1 MKKSIILLLLLL
13 LLIFTSAV
21 SALHQTPYHLKLL
34 AVQEEGPQ
42 KYIGSDADLY
52 LELKEGSGRVFL
64 ETFPLTK
71 MDTQIS
77 TRFAKEIACKHFKLD
92 CNQYDFIFT
101 IKAKSNIIG
110 GPSAGAAIAALTTIA
125 VLDLDYNKD
134 ITITGTINSGGTI
147 GQVGG
152 VKEKLIA
159 ASQAGLKKVLI
170 AKGSGQSGLTEKE
183 ETEKKETV
191 TKKNETKDNQS
202 GTKTKTEI
210 ETAKELPLNL
220 VQFAKENLSL
230 EVVEVSDLDQVLL
243 QLTGK
248 DLNHKPIE
256 IIENPQ
262 YQKIMQSLQQILCDR
277 TLKIEAEMLTA
288 KVFLTN
294 NLSTEIIAK
303 KEKAVNA
310 SERKDY
316 YSAASYCFGT
326 NIFLKNQYYAAKK
339 PSKAVLISLF
349 NSLEKKTLAL
359 DNKLAQQKIE
369 TISDLQALMV
379 VKERNDDVKNQ
390 IKKFKEDSSQQ
401 SLEDSYALLAYAEE
415 RFFSA
420 LSWMQF
426 FSMPGKKFVL
436 DQENLKESCTQ
447 KISEAEERNQYVSLF
462 LSQYN
467 LVSISEK
474 IAQAQE
480 SYQKDEPELCLI
492 KAAEAKAEADAILGS
507 MGLTDENIGDFLLSK
522 TKAVERV
529 ISENSAEGI
538 FPILGYSYYQYAKSL
553 QEQDK
558 YIALLYL
565 EYALE
570 LSELSIYFPEEKE
583 EPVQSW
589 FTVEIKKEW
598 SYGLN
603 GFIIGIIFSILFYFG
618 YRYVLGTKRN
628 IVQQKGKIKKVNSQK
643 NKSPQNKPKIKILP

>member
-1 MKKSIILLLLLL
+1 MPKKEFLFVHKVLLGLLFTLL
-13 LLIFTSAV
+13 FTATV
-21 SALHQTPYHLKLL
+21 SAAHQIPYHLKLL
-34 AVQEEGPQ
+34 AVQEEGD
-42 KYIGSDADLY
+42 KYLGSDADLY

-147 GQVGG
+147 GPVGG

-170 AKGSGQSGLTEKE
+170 AKGSGQSGSTEEKGTE
-183 ETEKKETV
+183 EAEINANNSTIKTNIKKET
-191 TKKNETKDNQS
+191 TKEFPQ
-202 GTKTKTEI
+202 
-210 ETAKELPLNL
+210 NL
-220 VQFAKENLSL
+220 VQFAKQNLSL

-243 QLTGK
+243 HLTGK

-256 IIENPQ
+256 IVENPQ
-262 YQKIMQSLQQILCDR
+262 YQKIMQSLQQLLCDR
-277 TLKIEAEMLTA
+277 TLKIEAEMLNA
-288 KVFLTN
+288 KVFLN
-294 NLSTEIIAK
+294 QNLSTEIIAK

-310 SERKDY
+310 SEKQDY

-326 NIFLKNQYYAAKK
+326 NIFLKNQYYSAKK
-339 PSKAVLISLF
+339 PSKAVLVSLF
-349 NSLEKKTLAL
+349 NSLEKKILAL
-359 DNKLAQQKIE
+359 EQKLSQQKVE
-369 TISDLQALMV
+369 TISDLQTLMV
-379 VKERNDDVKNQ
+379 VKERNNDVKSQ
-390 IKKFKEDSSQQ
+390 IKKFKENSNQQ
-401 SLEDSYALLAYAEE
+401 PIEDSYAQLAYAEE

-436 DQENLKESCTQ
+436 DQETLKESCTQ

-480 SYQKDEPELCLI
+480 SYQNDQPELCLI

-507 MGLTDENIGDFLLSK
+507 MGLTDENVGDFIISK
-522 TKAVERV
+522 TKAVQRV

-570 LSELSIYFPEEKE
+570 LSELSIYFPEEKA
-583 EPVQSW
+583 EPVQSL

-598 SYGLN
+598 YYALGGFGIGLVVMT
-603 GFIIGIIFSILFYFG
+603 FIFLIQKSQFK
-618 YRYVLGTKRN
+618 VLKPDSK
-628 IVQQKGKIKKVNSQK
+628 IVNSKKIKTKLK
-643 NKSPQNKPKIKILP
+643 R

>member
-1 MKKSIILLLLLL
+1 MPQKEFLFVHKILLWLLLTL
-13 LLIFTSAV
+13 LFTATV
-21 SALHQTPYHLKLL
+21 SAAHQTPYHLKLL
-34 AVQEEGPQ
+34 AVQEEGD
-42 KYIGSDADLY
+42 KYLGSDADLF

-125 VLDLDYNKD
+125 VLNLNYNKD

-159 ASQAGLKKVLI
+159 ASQAGLKKVLV
-170 AKGSGQSGLTEKE
+170 AKGSGQSSSIEEKGTEEAESNANQSTIKIN
-183 ETEKKETV
+183 
-191 TKKNETKDNQS
+191 TKK
-202 GTKTKTEI
+202 
-210 ETAKELPLNL
+210 ETAKELPPTLI
-220 VQFAKENLSL
+220 QFAKQNLSL
-230 EVVEVSDLDQVLL
+230 EVVEVSDLDEVLL

-256 IIENPQ
+256 IVENPQ
-262 YQKIMQSLQQILCDR
+262 YQKIMQSLQQLLCDR

-288 KVFLTN
+288 KVFLNN
-294 NLSTEIIAK
+294 NLSTEVLAK

-310 SERKDY
+310 SEREDY
-316 YSAASYCFGT
+316 YSSASYCFGT

-349 NSLEKKTLAL
+349 NALEKKSLAL
-359 DNKLAQQKIE
+359 EQKLAQQKIE
-369 TISDLQALMV
+369 TISDLQTLMV
-379 VKERNDDVKNQ
+379 VKERNNDVKNQ

-401 SLEDSYALLAYAEE
+401 SLEDSYAQLAYAEE

-426 FSMPGKKFVL
+426 FSMEGKKFIL

-480 SYQKDEPELCLI
+480 SYQKEEPELCLI

-507 MGLTDENIGDFLLSK
+507 MGLTDENVGDFIISK
-522 TKAVERV
+522 TKAVQRV

-570 LSELSIYFPEEKE
+570 LSELSIYFPEEQE
-583 EPVQSW
+583 DPVQSL
-589 FTVEIKKEW
+589 FTFEFKKEW
-598 SYGLN
+598 YYGIA
-603 GFIIGIIFSILFYFG
+603 GFGIGMIFTILFYFG
-618 YRYVLGTKRN
+618 SKFVFNLKKKKNLLEINKR
-628 IVQQKGKIKKVNSQK
+628 KKK
-643 NKSPQNKPKIKILP
+643 KS